1 MADMSG
7 AKTEGCFKT
16 WPWGDLIEKIRYKAE
31 ERGIRLRW
39 LTETRQLTPAQNV
52 DIVIRKML
60 REILS
65 FSLAKIRIA
74 MLK

>member
-1 MADMSG
+1 V
-7 AKTEGCFKT
+7 
-16 WPWGDLIEKIRYKAE
+16 GDLIEKIRYKAE
-31 ERGIRLRW
+31 ERGIRVEIVDRNKA
-39 LTETRQLTPAQNV
+39 TTPAQNV

-60 REILS
+60 REIKS